1 MQRAMVRE
9 REVEFHQA
17 LNKRRDRE
25 VFMVSN
31 FGQSVNYRK
40 CFKPSPSPGRGG
52 EWPGGELRIV
62 CYMFTMLFHAFIYLA
77 LVPPTKATQA
87 SMSHSET

>member
-40 CFKPSPSPGRGG
+40 CFKPSPLPGSGG
-52 EWPGGELRIV
+52 EWPGGGAEDCLGHVHHAVPRLHTLGRQEAV
-62 CYMFTMLFHAFIYLA
+62 C
-77 LVPPTKATQA
+77 PTN
-87 SMSHSET
+87 